1 VAKIRVAIVGVGNCA
16 SSLIQG
22 LEYYRGAN
30 DTEVNGLMHPVVGDW
45 SVRDIEVVCAFDI
58 DRRKVGK
65 PLEQAI
71 FARPN
76 CTTVFQAALP
86 VSNVIVQMGPILDG
100 IADHMGDYPDDAAF
114 RPSDAEPVDV
124 AQALKESG
132 AEVLICY
139 LPVGSEQA
147 VRHYAQACLDA
158 KVAMVNCVP
167 VFIASDPVWAAKF
180 REAGVP
186 IVGDD
191 IKSQVGAT
199 IVHRTLSRLFND
211 RGVSLDRTYQ
221 LNTGGNTDFLN
232 MLEMSRL
239 KSKKESKTESVQ
251 SQLETRLADRNIHI
265 GPSDYVPWQND
276 NKVAFIRMEGRGFGD
291 VPMHLEL
298 RLSVEDSPNSA
309 GVVIDALRCAK
320 LGLERGEGGPL
331 EAPSSY
337 FMKHP
342 PVQLRDSVA
351 RDVCNAFIGGGPAT
365 IRPEAESAHA
375 MPRVAGA
382 ARPRTALILAAGLG
396 SRLLPNTSLPK
407 PLAQVHGLT
416 LAEWVVRTLRDSID
430 IERFVVSTGYEAET
444 VRSHFRSVANRS
456 GVQVEFVTAS
466 DWMKGNG
473 ASALAAEKALGDEP
487 FVLTMCDHLYDHA
500 LPLRLVREAPEAGH
514 MLLAADYDKADLLDV
529 DDVTKVKTN
538 ALDIAAINKALSDWD
553 CSDTGVM
560 YCTSGLFDGLR
571 EAAKDGEHGLSA
583 GLARLAARSRAHVV
597 DVTGCWWLDVDTPD
611 ARLLAERYLAD
622 RLRSIG

>member
-1 VAKIRVAIVGVGNCA
+1 MAKIRVAIVGVGNCA

-30 DTEVNGLMHPVVGDW
+30 DTDVNGLMHPVVGDW
-45 SVRDIEVVCAFDI
+45 SVSDIEIVCAFDI

-71 FARPN
+71 FAKPN

-86 VSNVIVQMGPILDG
+86 VSKVIVQMGPILDG
-100 IADHMGDYPDDAAF
+100 IADHMAEYDDDSAF
-114 RPSDAEPVDV
+114 RPADAVPVDV
-124 AQALKESG
+124 AQVLKDSR
-132 AEVLICY
+132 AEVLLCY
-139 LPVGSEQA
+139 LPVGSERA

-167 VFIASDPVWAAKF
+167 VFIASDPVWAGKF

-186 IVGDD
+186 IIGDD

-276 NKVAFIRMEGRGFGD
+276 NKIAFIRMEGRGFGD

-320 LGLERGEGGPL
+320 LGLERGEAGPL

-342 PVQLRDSVA
+342 PVQLRDSLA
-351 RDVCNAFIGGGPAT
+351 RDVCNAFIGGGPAR
-365 IRPEAESAHA
+365 IMPEAGSADA
-375 MPRVAGA
+375 VPKVAGA

-430 IERFVVSTGYEAET
+430 IERFVVSIGYEAET
-444 VRSHFRSVANRS
+444 VRSHFRSVAHRS
-456 GVQVEFVTAS
+456 GVIVEFVTAA
-466 DWMKGNG
+466 DWTKGNG
-473 ASALAAEKALGDEP
+473 ASALAAAKSFGGEP

-514 MLLAADYDKADLLDV
+514 MLLAADYNKSGLLDV

-538 ALDIAAINKALSDWD
+538 ALDIAAINKALNDWD

-571 EAAKDGEHGLSA
+571 EAAKDGDHGLSA
-583 GLARLAARSRAHVV
+583 GLAKLAAKGRAHVV
-597 DVTGCWWLDVDTPD
+597 DVTGCWWLDVDTAE